1 MKKNPKALRQGM
13 RRAVPLIL
21 TVAWLV
27 FMFANSMQTGEES
40 GEQSKSALAWV
51 LGLFSSLGLPISIS
65 ELFLRKLA
73 HFSEYALLGVLFSL
87 DLWGFGLLARAKS
100 KSRLLLTCLS
110 AIPCC
115 TLCALIDEFV
125 IQRLTP
131 GRGPSILDVLID
143 TAGAVTAALLVFGIV
158 LLVRHARKKK
168 HTTTCKTEKNML

>member
-1 MKKNPKALRQGM
+1 MQKNPKALRQRM

-27 FMFANSMQTGEES
+27 FIFSNSMQSGEES
-40 GEQSKSALAWV
+40 GEQSKSALAW
-51 LGLFSSLGLPISIS
+51 LLNLFSSLGLPISIS

-73 HFSEYALLGVLFSL
+73 HFSEYALLGLFFSL
-87 DLWGFGLLARAKS
+87 DLWGFGLLARAES

-110 AIPCC
+110 GIPCC
-115 TLCALIDEFV
+115 TLCALVDEFV

-131 GRGPSILDVLID
+131 DRGPSITDVLID
-143 TAGAVTAALLVFGIV
+143 TAGAAITALLVFGIL

-168 HTTTCKTEKNML
+168 RATTCKNEKNML

>member
-1 MKKNPKALRQGM
+1 MTRKELYR
-13 RRAVPLIL
+13 
-21 TVAWLV
+21 TVLWSLSVLGVLA
-27 FMFANSMQTGEES
+27 FIYTNSLMPATVSDAQS
-40 GEQSKSALAWV
+40 GEVFSLVSQ
-51 LGLFSSLGLPISIS
+51 LFP
-65 ELFLRKLA
+65 FLTHHLVRKLA

-110 AIPCC
+110 EIPCC